1 MANHAKGNCMTRSF
15 APMLSALA
23 ATCLLAACAA
33 TPEPAPAPPPP
44 PPTSF
49 DQTLSG
55 DALFAFGKSGIDSL
69 SAEGRGEL
77 DALAA
82 RVLAVPALDMVHVI
96 GHSDRIGKDSANVE
110 LSRKRAAA
118 VRDYLVQAGV
128 AADKVTAVGRGS
140 VEPVVECNEETG
152 QALIDCLAPNR
163 RVDVKV
169 MLP

>member
-1 MANHAKGNCMTRSF
+1 MNRSF

-23 ATCLLAACAA
+23 ATCLLAACTS

-55 DALFAFGKSGIDSL
+55 DALFAFGKADIDSL
-69 SAEGRGEL
+69 SVAGRTEL

-82 RVLAVPALDMVHVI
+82 RVLAVPALDVVHVI
-96 GHSDRIGKDSANVE
+96 GHSDRIGKDAANVE
-110 LSRKRAAA
+110 LSRKRATA

-128 AADKVTAVGRGS
+128 PADKVTAVGRGS
-140 VEPVVECNEETG
+140 VEPVVECTQEKG

-163 RVDVKV
+163 RVDVEV

>member
-1 MANHAKGNCMTRSF
+1 MNRSF

-23 ATCLLAACAA
+23 ATCLLAACTS

-55 DALFAFGKSGIDSL
+55 DALFAFGKADIDSL
-69 SAEGRGEL
+69 SAQGRTEL

-82 RVLAVPALDMVHVI
+82 RVLAVPALDVVHVI
-96 GHSDRIGKDSANVE
+96 GHSDRIGKDAANVE

-128 AADKVTAVGRGS
+128 PSGKVTAVGRGS
-140 VEPVVECNEETG
+140 VEPVVECTAEKG